1 MALQIGKD
9 IIGIAKQTA
18 KGTIATNPH
27 FAHGVADG
35 SGIQVAPEQKAVEL
49 TSAYLNPSGPYRAGS
64 ENTAE
69 VKTLS
74 WEKSVGLYLLAALGS
89 CSTAGSTNYTHTI
102 TLGSSLLYFTIFEKK
117 GDDAII
123 AIKDCKLDELE
134 FAWEA
139 NEPLE
144 MTAKFVGGAH
154 SYPSTFTP
162 TVNEYDGST
171 FVTPVGGTFQYD
183 VDSGT
188 PATAD
193 VLGGKVVIKRA
204 AEAKL
209 YSGALEAG
217 DVWEGACEVE
227 AMLRVNPADT
237 TLWRTIVTGT
247 SSGAGIAATPTM
259 GSFLVK
265 FMNGTDYL
273 QLAASSVAF
282 LCDLPPAGPAG
293 GAAESELSGLCYRA
307 ATATPITATVY
318 NTQATY

>member
-9 IIGIAKQTA
+9 IIGIAKQSA
-18 KGTIATNPH
+18 KGTIATQPY
-27 FAHGVADG
+27 FAHGLADG
-35 SGIQVAPEQKAVEL
+35 SGIQVAPEDKAVEL
-49 TSAYLNPSGPYRAGS
+49 TSAYLNPSGPYRAKS

-69 VKTLS
+69 VKTLA

-89 CSTAGSTNYTHTI
+89 CSTAGSSPYTHTI

-117 GDDAII
+117 GDDAIL
-123 AIKDCKLDELE
+123 AIKDCKLDELSFE
-134 FAWEA
+134 WEG
-139 NEPLE
+139 NEPVTME
-144 MTAKFVGGAH
+144 AKFVGGAH

-162 TVNEYDGST
+162 TVNEYDSST

-183 VDSGT
+183 VDSAT
-188 PATAD
+188 PVTAD
-193 VLGGKVVIKRA
+193 VLGGKVTIKRA
-204 AEAKL
+204 ADPKV

-227 AMLRVNPADT
+227 AMLKVNPTDT
-237 TLWRTIVTGT
+237 TLWRTLVTGT
-247 SSGAGIAATPTM
+247 AAGTAIGSTPTM
-259 GSFLVK
+259 GSFLIK

-273 QLAASSVAF
+273 QLAASSVNF